1 MELQVSRAGQTR
13 LTTPALSDDPSQL
26 PEFIVGLGAHPTDQ
40 QHKEQK
46 GRDKENQ
53 SLDTR
58 ERGAS
63 ADSKETQPEPP
74 KTHMESATTHKAAL
88 LAKYIKPWSE
98 GGRPTVQESQTASS
112 GIGPTAH
119 RSLSGGRGCDGV
131 PLGPRQQQVIAELI
145 ERGEKLREAMTRAV
159 LDSGVGRRGR
169 RERREGEVLG
179 KKFVPLCGIGGVYSS
194 EEEEERG
201 DTSMEESGYLLKH
214 CFLQEKLLQ
223 SVSLLQ
229 LDPNAQYVCMSI
241 SAASFVMTNG
251 QWCSHPFPNGLTQM
265 ANRNRLNS
273 YHLCMFYTMW
283 LVYR

>member
-1 MELQVSRAGQTR
+1 MEIQVARAGQTR

-40 QHKEQK
+40 QHREQK

-58 ERGAS
+58 GRRAS
-63 ADSKETQPEPP
+63 SDSKETQQEPP
-74 KTHMESATTHKAAL
+74 KTHVESATTHKAAL

-98 GGRPTVQESQTASS
+98 EGRPTVQESQTASS

-131 PLGPRQQQVIAELI
+131 PLGPQQQQVIAELI
-145 ERGEKLREAMTRAV
+145 ERGERLREAMTRAV

-169 RERREGEVLG
+169 RGRREREVLG
-179 KKFVPLCGIGGVYSS
+179 KKFVPLCGVGGVYSS
-194 EEEEERG
+194 EEEEEERG

-214 CFLQEKLLQ
+214 RFLQEKLLQ
-223 SVSLLQ
+223 SVSLLH
-229 LDPNAQYVCMSI
+229 LDPNAQYNVNI
-241 SAASFVMTNG
+241 SCKFCYDQWPVAFSSVSQWLDTNG
-251 QWCSHPFPNGLTQM
+251 KPE
-265 ANRNRLNS
+265 
-273 YHLCMFYTMW
+273 
-283 LVYR
+283 